1 MTLALT
7 AAEEYSMIRA
17 TCKKKNKRKM
27 AKRKNT
33 KGILKVFTF
42 AFLLS
47 AQLKSVLLN
56 TVILQV
62 QT

>member
-1 MTLALT
+1 
-7 AAEEYSMIRA
+7 
-17 TCKKKNKRKM
+17 M